1 MLMGTH
7 EAYTRRNRQDNLV
20 GSTIERENVATIE
33 RNQYVVMIFTSV
45 TFVARRFDN
54 PVSLIRNTQTLTERL
69 SGYTE

>member
-1 MLMGTH
+1 M
-7 EAYTRRNRQDNLV
+7 